1 MEALTIFLG
10 LLAGGMSYLVVNF
23 WMQPLL
29 RYLEIKH
36 HVTSDFVFYANVI
49 YPGGNEEMQQRR
61 ADRQKSNRRHAAEL
75 LAAYYRLPAWYRWN
89 LHRVQEDP
97 VKASTALIGLSNAN
111 EVVDAEPFITMLKRA
126 LRIPDTVIS

>member
-36 HVTSDFVFYANVI
+36 QVTSDFVFYANVI

-75 LAAYYRLPAWYRWN
+75 LASYYRLPLWYRWY
-89 LHRVQEDP
+89 LKGKKEDP

-111 EVVDAEPFITMLKRA
+111 EVVDAEPYIAQLKKE
-126 LRIPDTVIS
+126 LRIPSTVIS